1 MEALWNLE
9 DKWNITTQE
18 AFLIFICSALA
29 VIGLCTTAIL
39 KKRKEKKNGVP
50 GRQFFDEESGSK
62 GTTTTNWSES
72 SLRWGSMKKTLIG
85 SVRWSGANKWEDSVC
100 RTSIQT
106 NAPPL
111 LLAEGGSVAALELG
125 CWSHNSDSPVWQRPI
140 LMGEKCEFP
149 RFSGLILYDEQGRS
163 VPGSG
168 NKELVQQDII
178 ITAPIVTTL
187 RDLL

>member
-9 DKWNITTQE
+9 DKWKITTQE

-39 KKRKEKKNGVP
+39 TKRKQKKNGVP
-50 GRQFFDEESGSK
+50 GRQFFEEESGSK
-62 GTTTTNWSES
+62 GMTTTNWSES
-72 SLRWGSMKKTLIG
+72 SLRWVSMKKTLIS
-85 SVRWSGANKWEDSVC
+85 SVRWSGANKWEDSAC
-100 RTSIQT
+100 RTSQQT

-111 LLAEGGSVAALELG
+111 LLAEGGSVSLEFG

-163 VPGSG
+163 LHGS
-168 NKELVQQDII
+168 ELLQQDIS
-178 ITAPIVTTL
+178 TAPIVTTL

>member
-9 DKWNITTQE
+9 DKWKITTQE

-50 GRQFFDEESGSK
+50 GRQFFEEESGSK
-62 GTTTTNWSES
+62 DMTATNWSES
-72 SLRWGSMKKTLIG
+72 SLRWVSMKKTLIS
-85 SVRWSGANKWEDSVC
+85 SVRWSGANKWEDTAC
-100 RTSIQT
+100 RTSRQT

-111 LLAEGGSVAALELG
+111 LLAEGGSVSLEFG

-149 RFSGLILYDEQGRS
+149 KFSGLILYDEQGRS
-163 VPGSG
+163 LHGS
-168 NKELVQQDII
+168 ELLQQDISA
-178 ITAPIVTTL
+178 APVVTTL